1 MRSRGIIRRRG
12 IRVPMLT
19 TLRIAT
25 PISMAVSLP
34 ISLSISWA
42 VAVILTI
49 HTAAEQRR
57 DTECEDGRDGGA
69 AKAEG

>member
-1 MRSRGIIRRRG
+1 MRSRG

-34 ISLSISWA
+34 ISWA
-42 VAVILTI
+42 VAVILPI